1 MTTRGIRTWGPG
13 ARTLARAA
21 LAGLV
26 GAVVGI
32 AAYSISQ
39 TGGQLRSVVVGGLAG
54 IAIVLGAEFHRRS
67 AQLTEV
73 QLTLPGSVMVFTA
86 NIDMRQ
92 AALRMFFQAATR
104 VATRPLDG
112 DSGNLREALTS
123 LKTLFDLYRE
133 PLESGVAPPPPA
145 KGDSVH
151 ALVLDILN
159 FELAP
164 FLANWHP
171 RLTAWEA
178 AHGGRGGR
186 GRLAGERRVPRGS
199 RGSPATSSPLRHR
212 ARGDR
217 RAPGPEAAPAP
228 VRLARKRP
236 DPTGAPSAAG
246 RGLLTNC
253 PGASRG
259 GRPRMA
265 QDEGATITLSH
276 TSEGRRPRTEANGT
290 PRHVFCG
297 SATGPL
303 TSRPGMTVSP
313 LCERRVMPGSV
324 T

>member
-1 MTTRGIRTWGPG
+1 MTTRGIRTWGHG

-39 TGGQLRSVVVGGLAG
+39 TGGQLLSVVVGGLAG
-54 IAIVLGAEFHRRS
+54 IAIVLGAEFYRRS

-164 FLANWHP
+164 FLAKWHP
-171 RLTAWEA
+171 RLTAWET
-178 AHGGRGGR
+178 AHGDQEGEAAWPENAAFRADLVALQQRLRPYVIGLGEIAGLRDPERHLRRSAWRGSDPTPP
-186 GRLAGERRVPRGS
+186 VPRPQ
-199 RGSPATSSPLRHR
+199 PA
-212 ARGDR
+212 GD
-217 RAPGPEAAPAP
+217 
-228 VRLARKRP
+228 
-236 DPTGAPSAAG
+236 S
-246 RGLLTNC
+246 
-253 PGASRG
+253 
-259 GRPRMA
+259 
-265 QDEGATITLSH
+265 
-276 TSEGRRPRTEANGT
+276 
-290 PRHVFCG
+290 
-297 SATGPL
+297 
-303 TSRPGMTVSP
+303 
-313 LCERRVMPGSV
+313 
-324 T
+324 